1 MTYNQL
7 PYAYMLRKSAFITN
21 RAIAIHLM
29 KYFSLIAVKVL
40 KIVFELGCRNCSI
53 INPFQL
59 FTLQKPKRE
68 ALVVCYL
75 GMICSVCAAQAY
87 FYEHI
92 SQPISACCARHSV
105 GPY

>member
-1 MTYNQL
+1 
-7 PYAYMLRKSAFITN
+7 
-21 RAIAIHLM
+21 M
-29 KYFSLIAVKVL
+29 KHFSLIAVKVL

-59 FTLQKPKRE
+59 FTLQTPKRE

-87 FYEHI
+87 FMSTFPNPLVLVVPGILLDHTSTVLLKY
-92 SQPISACCARHSV
+92 
-105 GPY
+105 